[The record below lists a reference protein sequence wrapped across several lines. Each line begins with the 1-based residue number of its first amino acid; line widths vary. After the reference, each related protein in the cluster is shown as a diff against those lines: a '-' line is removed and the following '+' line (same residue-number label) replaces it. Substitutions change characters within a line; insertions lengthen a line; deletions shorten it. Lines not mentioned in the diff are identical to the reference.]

1 MGDMPQP
8 MPAKPMN
15 TGMPG
20 KKKSNYL
27 IPVVIA
33 FFAIAAFLAVMYL
46 GLL

>member
-1 MGDMPQP
+1 MGDMLQS

-15 TGMPG
+15 TGVPG

-27 IPVVIA
+27 IPVVVV
-33 FFAIAAFLAVMYL
+33 FFSIAAFLAVMYL